1 MNTVHEVSRLAGI
14 SVRTLHYYDAIGLL
28 KPAQTTEA
36 GYRLYDEASLTRLQ
50 SILLFREAG
59 FSLREI
65 AAILDAPDFDLR
77 EALQNQLRLLE
88 LRREQLDRLIGHT
101 RNLLEKGEKNMDFSA
116 FDKTAQQAYTE
127 EVKRRWGNTEEYRE
141 SSAREA
147 ARTDE
152 QNGAAADALA
162 AVFARFGAIR
172 GSTPSGAE
180 AQSLVGVLQDCITE
194 NWYPCTKEILSSL
207 GAMYS
212 SDDRFRASID
222 RAGGEGTA
230 AFAAEAIRI
239 FTA

>member
-1 MNTVHEVSRLAGI
+1 
-14 SVRTLHYYDAIGLL
+14 
-28 KPAQTTEA
+28 
-36 GYRLYDEASLTRLQ
+36 
-50 SILLFREAG
+50 
-59 FSLREI
+59 
-65 AAILDAPDFDLR
+65 
-77 EALQNQLRLLE
+77 
-88 LRREQLDRLIGHT
+88 
-101 RNLLEKGEKNMDFSA
+101 MDFSA

-172 GSTPSGAE
+172 GSDPSGAE
-180 AQSLVGVLQDCITE
+180 AQSLVGALQDCITE